1 MIITLSTNT
10 IARVVVNAVRS
21 SASASAFDT
30 GLILAPCASFTE
42 EKRLLTFASAA
53 EAAAGLISAGFTA
66 SDEAYKAAL
75 KYFGASPSPA
85 KLLVS
90 CYPSAESP
98 AAALTAALQKT
109 SGFYGVFPAGVTE
122 KATLLALDE
131 AVRSAE
137 HPMMLF
143 LPVTGTPASV
153 TASGSLLDALFSLS
167 SRRALVTYVA
177 GPSDAAAVMGTAMG
191 LQAAHAASAFS
202 LCYQTVQGIQPQNL
216 TQAEVDAIQALNGNV
231 YVTRG
236 FTHLL
241 LEKGTTAS
249 GMRYD
254 EMLYLDMIADALQTE
269 AVSLLA
275 DRGSRLP
282 QTDDTTAQ
290 FINRFSAVLS
300 GFADRGVLATGVW
313 RGAAAGPLAAGDVLE
328 NGFTLWADS
337 YDNQPDADRAAHKAM
352 PVQVALLLA
361 GSVES
366 IVIAVNVVI

>member
-1 MIITLSTNT
+1 MLSTNT
-10 IARVVVNAVRS
+10 IARVVVNAIRS

-42 EKRLLTFASAA
+42 EKRLLTFASAT

-66 SDEAYKAAL
+66 ADEAYKAAL

-85 KLLVS
+85 RLLVS
-90 CYPSAESP
+90 CYPSSGQAETP
-98 AAALTAALQKT
+98 AAALAAALQKT
-109 SGFYGVFPAGVTE
+109 SGFYGVFPAGTSD
-122 KATLLALDE
+122 KTALLALDE
-131 AVRSAE
+131 TVRSAE

-143 LPVTGTPASV
+143 LPATGTPASV
-153 TASGSLLDALFSLS
+153 TASGSLLDTLSGLS

-177 GPSDAAAVMGTAMG
+177 EPSDAAAVMGTAMG
-191 LQAAHAASAFS
+191 LQGAHAASAFS
-202 LCYQTVQGIQPQNL
+202 LCYQTIQGIQPQNL

-275 DRGSRLP
+275 GSGSRLP

-313 RGAAAGPLAAGDVLE
+313 RGSAAGPLAAGDVLE